1 MSEHIPTQSIV
12 VLYHANCADGF
23 CAALAAWL
31 KFGDSASY
39 FPVQY
44 GEPIPDGALANPGGS
59 DLYILDFSYARGT
72 LTTLASEFRSVLV
85 LDHHASAEKELEG
98 LPFCRFEKNK
108 SGAVMAW
115 EYFFPGKPWPLL
127 FAYVQDRDLW
137 EWKLPGSRAVSA
149 YLQTVP
155 FDFKE
160 WQEVMAF
167 STDYGRIVSQGAAIL
182 TYQQQ
187 RVHSLA
193 KKAGRIWLCRGEQ
206 RVEIPAVN
214 SAVWQ
219 SEIGEELLDL
229 HPEAPAA
236 CVFFQVES
244 GEWVYSL
251 RARKGQYDVSELA
264 KAYGGG
270 GHAPAAGFRHSLP
283 PCTQDV
289 IDCLKFPHDDAILLL
304 PAAV

>member
-1 MSEHIPTQSIV
+1 M
-12 VLYHANCADGF
+12 LAD
-23 CAALAAWL
+23 
-31 KFGDSASY
+31 
-39 FPVQY
+39 
-44 GEPIPDGALANPGGS
+44 
-59 DLYILDFSYARGT
+59 
-72 LTTLASEFRSVLV
+72 EFRFVLV
-85 LDHHASAEKELEG
+85 LDHHVSAEKELEG

-115 EYFFPGKPWPLL
+115 EHFFPEKPLPIL
-127 FAYVQDRDLW
+127 FGYIQDRDLW
-137 EWKLPGSRAVSA
+137 EWKLPASRAVSA
-149 YLQTVP
+149 YIQTVP
-155 FDFKE
+155 FDFQE
-160 WQEVMAF
+160 WNELRRSLAQNA
-167 STDYGRIVSQGAAIL
+167 DDGRIVSQGSAIL

-193 KKAGRIWLCRGEQ
+193 KKAGRIWLCRGDMNG
-206 RVEIPAVN
+206 VEIPAVN

-219 SEIGEELLDL
+219 SEIGEELLEL

-251 RARKGQYDVSELA
+251 RARKGEYDVSELA